1 MRKALPQRISQ
12 LDINSASFQALN
24 GNEPDLELQGGRVV
38 FVFQANEDFYRLSSL
53 YNDNSPVNVLD
64 FVNALRKLRA
74 KMLSLKDKEKGNRE
88 VRNGNAC
95 FSR

>member
-1 MRKALPQRISQ
+1 MAKGSSQKISQ
-12 LDINSASFQALN
+12 LDIHQASFQAMN

-74 KMLSLKDKEKGNRE
+74 KMLSLKDNAKENGG
-88 VRNGNAC
+88 VRNGYH
-95 FSR
+95 SR

>member
-1 MRKALPQRISQ
+1 MGKTSVQRISQ
-12 LDINSASFQALN
+12 LDINQASFQALN

-38 FVFQANEDFYRLSSL
+38 FVFQADEDFYRLSSL

-74 KMLSLKDKEKGNRE
+74 KMLSLKDNDKGNGG
-88 VRNGNAC
+88 VRNGYH
-95 FSR
+95 SR